1 MASGLRVNEDEPLTE
16 TFDVRFAAIA
26 IRGWRMGLTAAGND
40 RPPVRVRP
48 WAQAGHVDRFRK
60 FPLEQFALFP

>member
-26 IRGWRMGLTAAGND
+26 LRGWRMGLTAAGND
-40 RPPVRVRP
+40 
-48 WAQAGHVDRFRK
+48 
-60 FPLEQFALFP
+60 